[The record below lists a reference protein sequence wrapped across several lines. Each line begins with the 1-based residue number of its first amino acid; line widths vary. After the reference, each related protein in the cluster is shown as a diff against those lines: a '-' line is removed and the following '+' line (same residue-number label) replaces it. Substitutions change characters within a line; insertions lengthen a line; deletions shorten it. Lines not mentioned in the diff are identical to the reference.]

1 MKRILVGPFTPTA
14 LVIMNSPFLSAVLR
28 SPGRLLGLAFALGS
42 LLAGRPADLAAQS
55 AQLEDWKS
63 QLVSFVQERRDFTA
77 DMVDQIFSY
86 GELGFQE
93 FETSRYLVDLL
104 RDEGFLVEE
113 GIAGIPTA
121 WVATWGSGEPKIS
134 LGTDIDNIP
143 KASQTPGVACHL
155 PLVDGAPGHGEGH
168 NSGMAV
174 QITAALAVKD
184 LMERE
189 GLPGTIQIWPGVA
202 EELVA
207 TKAYYVRDGI
217 FDDVDIVL
225 YAHVGSNL
233 STSWGMTPGT
243 GLVSAM
249 FTFEGFAA
257 HSGGAPWRGRSA
269 ADAANLME
277 VGWNYRRE
285 HLRPQHR
292 SHSVIYDGG
301 DQPNVVPSEAS
312 VWFYFREKNYPQIRD
327 LFAIG
332 DSVAQGAAMMT
343 GTTLRETRIIGSAWP
358 GHFNRVVAETMY
370 GNIERVGLP
379 EWTEADQRFARATQR
394 EVSGP
399 ETGLATALAP
409 LRGGLTEEQRTAGYA
424 DDIGDISWN
433 VPTATLSFP
442 SNIPG
447 LPGHNWANAI
457 AMATPIAHK
466 GATQGAMA
474 QAMTLLDF
482 MVRPELVD
490 QAWAYFDEMTQEL
503 QYEPFIRPSDEPA
516 IEMNAGIMEEFRE
529 DMQSFYFDSDRYDS
543 YLDQLGVSYPTLRQ
557 PDGQCRVGSMSE
569 QDEG

>member
-1 MKRILVGPFTPTA
+1 MTPIAPHSSVAPSLPRSRPRQGDTLPRALALALTTA
-14 LVIMNSPFLSAVLR
+14 L
-28 SPGRLLGLAFALGS
+28 
-42 LLAGRPADLAAQS
+42 LAAGPVEAQS
-55 AQLEDWKS
+55 DRLEEWKG
-63 QLVSFVQERRDFTA
+63 QLVESIDGRRSFTA
-77 DMVDQIFSY
+77 NVVDQIFSY
-86 GELGFQE
+86 AELGFQE

-104 RDEGFLVEE
+104 RAEGFTVEE
-113 GIAGIPTA
+113 GVAGIPTA
-121 WVATWGSGEPKIS
+121 WVAEWGSGEPKIS
-134 LGTDIDNIP
+134 RGTDIDNIP
-143 KASQTPGVACHL
+143 KASQMPGVACHL
-155 PLVDGAPGHGEGH
+155 PMVEGAPGHGEGH

-207 TKAYYVRDGI
+207 TKAYYVREGM
-217 FDDVDIVL
+217 FEDVDIVL

-257 HSGGAPWRGRSA
+257 HAGGAPWRGRSA

-277 VGWNYRRE
+277 VGWNFRRE
-285 HLRPQHR
+285 HLRTQHR

-301 DQPNVVPSEAS
+301 DQPNVVPSQAS

-332 DSVAQGAAMMT
+332 DSVARGAAMMT
-343 GTTLRETRIIGSAWP
+343 GTALNEVRIIGSAWP
-358 GHFNRVVAETMY
+358 GHFNKVIAETMY
-370 GNIERVGLP
+370 TNIERVGLP
-379 EWTEADQRFARATQR
+379 EWTEDDQRFARATQG
-394 EVSGP
+394 EVNGP
-399 ETGLATALAP
+399 ESGLATELAP
-409 LRGGLTEEQRTAGYA
+409 LRGGLTEAQRTAGYA

-457 AMATPIAHK
+457 AMATPIAHR
-466 GATQGAMA
+466 GATQGAKA

-482 MVRPELVD
+482 MVRPELVEA
-490 QAWAYFDEMTQEL
+490 AWDYFENVQTAEL
-503 QYEPFIRPSDEPA
+503 QYDPFIRPTDQPV
-516 IEMNAGIMEEFRE
+516 IETNREIMEEHRE
-529 DMQSFYFDSDRYDS
+529 EMREYYFDPERYDS
-543 YLDQLGVSYPTLRQ
+543 YLEQLGVSYPTLRQ
-557 PDGQCRVGSMSE
+557 PDGSCRVGSISE
-569 QDEG
+569 QGG

>member
-1 MKRILVGPFTPTA
+1 MTAHPDRNRVTLPAIRGWLLTGALTLFCAGLTTTPT
-14 LVIMNSPFLSAVLR
+14 
-28 SPGRLLGLAFALGS
+28 
-42 LLAGRPADLAAQS
+42 S
-55 AQLEDWKS
+55 AQDARLDNWKS
-63 QLVSFVQERRDFTA
+63 QLVEYIQGQEQFTA
-77 DMVDQIFSY
+77 NMVDQIFSY

-93 FETSRYLVDLL
+93 FETSRYLVQLL
-104 RDEGFLVEE
+104 RDNGFSVEE

-121 WVATWGSGEPKIS
+121 WVATWGEGEPKIS

-189 GLPGTIQIWPGVA
+189 DLPGTIQIWPGVA

-207 TKAYYVRDGI
+207 TKAYYVREGI
-217 FDDVDIVL
+217 FSDVDIVL

-233 STSWGMTPGT
+233 STNWGMTPGT
-243 GLVSAM
+243 GLISAM

-257 HSGGAPWRGRSA
+257 HAGGSPWRGRSA

-277 VGWNYRRE
+277 VGWNFRRE
-285 HLRPQHR
+285 HLRTQHR

-332 DSVAQGAAMMT
+332 DSVAKGAAMMT
-343 GTTLRETRIIGSAWP
+343 GTTLRPARIIGSAWP
-358 GHFNRVVAETMY
+358 GHFNKVIAETLY
-370 GNIERVGLP
+370 SNIERVGLP
-379 EWTEADQRFARATQR
+379 EWTDGDQRFAMATQE
-394 EVSGP
+394 EVDGP
-399 ETGLATALAP
+399 TTGLATELSP
-409 LRGGLTEEQRTAGYA
+409 LRGGLTEAQRTAGYA

-474 QAMTLLDF
+474 QAMTVLDF
-482 MVRPELVD
+482 MVTPELV
-490 QAWAYFDEMTQEL
+490 QSAWSYFNDVQTADL
-503 QYEPFIRPSDEPA
+503 QYTPFIRPTDQPA
-516 IEMNAGIMEEFRE
+516 IEMNADIMDEFRE
-529 DMQSFYFDSDRYDS
+529 KMQPFYFDSDRYDS
-543 YLDQLGVSYPTLRQ
+543 YLEQLGVSYPTLRQ
-557 PDGQCRVGSMSE
+557 PDGQCRIGSISE
-569 QDEG
+569 QGAGSI

>member
-1 MKRILVGPFTPTA
+1 MYRAPFPR
-14 LVIMNSPFLSAVLR
+14 LR
-28 SPGRLLGLAFALGS
+28 SET
-42 LLAGRPADLAAQS
+42 AGIVIAVAMVSAATPRSITAQAPAELDP
-55 AQLEDWKS
+55 WK
-63 QLVSFVQERRDFTA
+63 QELVSYIEARRDFTA

-93 FETSRYLVDLL
+93 LETSRYLVALL
-104 RDEGFLVEE
+104 RDNGFTVEE
-113 GIAGIPTA
+113 GVAGIPTA
-121 WVATWGSGEPKIS
+121 WVATWGEGEPKIS

-155 PLVDGAPGHGEGH
+155 PMVEGAPGHGEGH
-168 NSGMAV
+168 NAGMAV

-189 GLPGTIQIWPGVA
+189 DLPGTIQIWPGVA

-207 TKAYYVRDGI
+207 TKAYYVRAGM
-217 FDDVDIVL
+217 FEDVDIVL

-233 STSWGMTPGT
+233 GSSWGITPGT
-243 GLVSAM
+243 GLISAM

-277 VGWNYRRE
+277 VGWNFRRE

-312 VWFYFREKNYPQIRD
+312 VWFYFREKNPPEIRE

-343 GTTLRETRIIGSAWP
+343 GTTLAEVRIIGSAWP
-358 GHFNRVVAETMY
+358 GHFNRVIAEAMHA
-370 GNIERVGLP
+370 NSERVGLP

-394 EVSGP
+394 EVDGP
-399 ETGLATALAP
+399 ETGLETEIGP

-482 MVRPELVD
+482 MVRPDLVEA
-490 QAWAYFDEMTQEL
+490 AWDYFQEQTTEL
-503 QYEPFIRPSDEPA
+503 QYEPFIRPSDTPA
-516 IEMNAGIMEEFRE
+516 TEMNAEIMEDFRDE
-529 DMQSFYFDSDRYDS
+529 MRPFYFDSDRYDS
-543 YLDQLGVSYPTLRQ
+543 YLEQLGVSYPTLRQ
-557 PDGQCRVGSMSE
+557 PDGQCRIGAISQEDAGSASPW
-569 QDEG
+569 

>member
-1 MKRILVGPFTPTA
+1 MGHRSSLWTRAAIAAAAFMLSSTGLPTPATGQNPELDEWKEGLVEYIQDRREFT
-14 LVIMNSPFLSAVLR
+14 S
-28 SPGRLLGLAFALGS
+28 
-42 LLAGRPADLAAQS
+42 
-55 AQLEDWKS
+55 
-63 QLVSFVQERRDFTA
+63 

-93 FETSRYLVDLL
+93 FETSRYLVQLL
-104 RDEGFLVEE
+104 RDNGFTVEE

-121 WVATWGSGEPKIS
+121 WVATWGSGRPKIS

-207 TKAYYVRDGI
+207 TKAYYVREGL

-233 STSWGMTPGT
+233 GTSWGITPGT

-257 HSGGAPWRGRSA
+257 HAGGAPWRGRSA

-285 HLRPQHR
+285 HLRTQHR

-301 DQPNVVPSEAS
+301 DQPNVVPSEAT

-332 DSVAQGAAMMT
+332 DSVALGAAMMT
-343 GTTLRETRIIGSAWP
+343 GTTLKETRIIGSAWP
-358 GHFNRVVAETMY
+358 GHFNRVIAETMY
-370 GNIERVGLP
+370 DNIERVGLP
-379 EWTEADQRFARATQR
+379 EWTEDDQRFARATQR
-394 EVSGP
+394 EVDGP
-399 ETGLATALAP
+399 ETGLATEIGP
-409 LRGGLTEEQRTAGYA
+409 LRGGLTEAQRTAGYA

-482 MVRPELVD
+482 MVRPELIER
-490 QAWAYFDEMTQEL
+490 AWGYFNDVQTFDLE
-503 QYEPFIRPSDEPA
+503 YEPFIRTSDQPA
-516 IEMNAGIMEEFRE
+516 IEMNAEIMEEFRE
-529 DMQSFYFDSDRYDS
+529 DMRAYYFDSERYDS
-543 YLDQLGVSYPTLRQ
+543 YLEQLGVSYPTLRQ
-557 PDGQCRVGSMSE
+557 ADGTCRIGSIS
-569 QDEG
+569 DEEDGSR

>member
-1 MKRILVGPFTPTA
+1 MDVRLT
-14 LVIMNSPFLSAVLR
+14 LRSAVL
-28 SPGRLLGLAFALGS
+28 GLVAS
-42 LLAGRPADLAAQS
+42 LVLSVPTLSAQPAQLDAWKLQIMEEIAGRRA
-55 AQLEDWKS
+55 
-63 QLVSFVQERRDFTA
+63 FTA
-77 DMVDQIFSY
+77 NMVDQIFSY

-93 FETSRYLVDLL
+93 FETSRYLVTLL
-104 RDEGFLVEE
+104 RDNGFTVEE
-113 GIAGIPTA
+113 DIAGIPTS

-134 LGTDIDNIP
+134 LGTDIDDIP
-143 KASQTPGVACHL
+143 KASQTPGVACQL

-174 QITAALAVKD
+174 QITAALAVKAI
-184 LMERE
+184 MEEE

-202 EELVA
+202 EELVG
-207 TKAYYVRDGI
+207 TKAYYVRAGM

-243 GLVSAM
+243 GLISAM

-257 HSGGAPWRGRSA
+257 HAGGSPWVGRSA

-277 VGWNYRRE
+277 VGWNFRRE
-285 HLRPQHR
+285 HLRTQHR

-312 VWFYFREKNYPQIRD
+312 VWFYFREKNYSQIRD

-343 GTTLRETRIIGSAWP
+343 GTRLGDVRIIGSAWP
-358 GHFNRVVAETMY
+358 GHFNRVIAETMF

-379 EWTEADQRFARATQR
+379 GWTEDDQRFARATQSEVGGR
-394 EVSGP
+394 ES
-399 ETGLATALAP
+399 GLATRLGQ
-409 LRGGLTEEQRTAGYA
+409 LRGGLTEQQRTAGFA
-424 DDIGDISWN
+424 DDIGDVSWN

-466 GATQGAMA
+466 GATRGAMA

-482 MVRPELVD
+482 MVRPDLVEA
-490 QAWAYFDEMTQEL
+490 AWDYFNDVQTAEL
-503 QYEPFIRPSDEPA
+503 QYTPFIRESDRPA
-516 IEMNAGIMEEFRE
+516 IDMNADIMDEFRE
-529 DMQSFYFDSDRYDS
+529 EMTSYYFDPDEHDS

-557 PDGQCRVGSMSE
+557 PDGRCTIGSVSE
-569 QDEG
+569 QGAGR

>member
-1 MKRILVGPFTPTA
+1 MRRVSPPSHASLRPAALA
-14 LVIMNSPFLSAVLR
+14 LVWVLLIQ
-28 SPGRLLGLAFALGS
+28 PVA
-42 LLAGRPADLAAQS
+42 AGAQTAPAELD
-55 AQLEDWKS
+55 EWKTR
-63 QLVSFVQERRDFTA
+63 LVSYIESRRDFTA
-77 DMVDQIFSY
+77 DVVDQIFSY

-93 FETSRYLVDLL
+93 FETSRYLVDIL
-104 RDEGFLVEE
+104 RENGFSVEE
-113 GIAGIPTA
+113 GVAGIPTA
-121 WVATWGSGEPKIS
+121 WVATWGEGEPKIS
-134 LGTDIDNIP
+134 LGTDLDNIP

-155 PLVDGAPGHGEGH
+155 PLVEGAPGHGEGH

-189 GLPGTIQIWPGVA
+189 NLPGTIQIWPGVA

-207 TKAYYVRDGI
+207 TKAYYVRDGM
-217 FDDVDIVL
+217 FEDVDVVL

-249 FTFEGFAA
+249 YTFEGFAA
-257 HSGGAPWRGRSA
+257 HSGGAPWLGRSA

-277 VGWNYRRE
+277 VGWNFRRE
-285 HLRPQHR
+285 HLRTEHR

-301 DQPNVVPSEAS
+301 DQPNVVPSEAT
-312 VWFYFREKNYPQIRD
+312 VWFYFRERNYPQIRD
-327 LFAIG
+327 LVAIA

-343 GTTLRETRIIGSAWP
+343 GTTLRPVRVVGSAWP
-358 GHFNRVVAETMY
+358 GHFNRVVAEVMFE
-370 GNIERVGLP
+370 NIERVGLP
-379 EWTEADQRFARATQR
+379 EWSEADQRFARATQA
-394 EVSGP
+394 EVDGP
-399 ETGLATALAP
+399 ERGLETSLSP
-409 LRGGLTEEQRTAGYA
+409 LRGGLTEEQRTAGFA

-442 SNIPG
+442 ANIPG

-482 MVRPELVD
+482 MVRPDLVD
-490 QAWAYFDEMTQEL
+490 AAWAYFNDVQTADI
-503 QYEPFIRPSDEPA
+503 QYEPFIRPTDEPA
-516 IEMNAGIMEEFRE
+516 IEMNAEIMDAFRE
-529 DMQSFYFDSDRYDS
+529 EMRRYYYDPERFDS
-543 YLDQLGVSYPTLRQ
+543 YLEQLGVAYPTLRQ
-557 PDGQCRVGSMSE
+557 PDGQCRIGSISE
-569 QDEG
+569 EDTGER

>member
-1 MKRILVGPFTPTA
+1 MSEARSFRAPYRPRRVPFAAAAMIAIGVSIPTMGA
-14 LVIMNSPFLSAVLR
+14 SAQV
-28 SPGRLLGLAFALGS
+28 SPGELEEWKAALATDIES
-42 LLAGRPADLAAQS
+42 
-55 AQLEDWKS
+55 
-63 QLVSFVQERRDFTA
+63 RRDFTA
-77 DMVDQIFSY
+77 DIVDQIFSF

-93 FETSRYLVDLL
+93 FETSSYLVALL
-104 RDEGFLVEE
+104 RDHGFTVEE

-121 WVATWGSGEPKIS
+121 WVATWGEGEPKIS

-168 NSGMAV
+168 NAGMAV

-184 LMERE
+184 VMERE

-207 TKAYYVRDGI
+207 TKAFYVREGMLE
-217 FDDVDIVL
+217 DVDIVL

-233 STSWGMTPGT
+233 STSWGITPGT

-249 FTFEGFAA
+249 YTFEGFAA
-257 HSGGAPWRGRSA
+257 HSGGSPWLGRSA

-277 VGWNYRRE
+277 VGWNFRRE
-285 HLRPQHR
+285 HLRTEHR

-312 VWFYFREKNYPQIRD
+312 VWFYFREKNYPQIRQ
-327 LFAIG
+327 LFEIG
-332 DSVAQGAAMMT
+332 DSVARGAAMMT
-343 GTTLRETRIIGSAWP
+343 GTTLQPVRIIGSAWP
-358 GHFNRVVAETMY
+358 GHFNRVIAETMQA
-370 GNIERVGLP
+370 NIEQVGLP
-379 EWTEADQRFARATQR
+379 EWTEDDQRFARATQSEVGGR
-394 EVSGP
+394 ES
-399 ETGLATALAP
+399 GLATELSP

-466 GATQGAMA
+466 GTTQGAMA

-482 MVRPELVD
+482 MVRPDLVD
-490 QAWAYFDEMTQEL
+490 AAWAYFDDVQTADIE
-503 QYEPFIRPSDEPA
+503 YEAFIGPTDEPA
-516 IEMNAGIMEEFRE
+516 IEMNEEIMEEFRDE
-529 DMQSFYFDSDRYDS
+529 MRQYYFDSDRYDS
-543 YLDQLGVSYPTLRQ
+543 YLEQLGVSYPTLRQ
-557 PDGQCRVGSMSE
+557 PDGQCRIGSFSQ
-569 QDEG
+569 QDAGGR